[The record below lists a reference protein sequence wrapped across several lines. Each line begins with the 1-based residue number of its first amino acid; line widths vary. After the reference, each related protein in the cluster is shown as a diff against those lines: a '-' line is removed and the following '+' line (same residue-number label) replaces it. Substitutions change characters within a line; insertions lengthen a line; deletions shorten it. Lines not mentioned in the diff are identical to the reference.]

1 MVGKMPGLA
10 PLVVYGEIERQI
22 GHDGNRRP
30 DRFGVPFPFPRPL
43 HDFFTCSLHAVAG
56 AKEAEEWVLW

>member
-10 PLVVYGEIERQI
+10 PLVFDAEIERQI
-22 GHDGNRRP
+22 DHDKNRRP
-30 DRFGVPFPFPRPL
+30 DLFRVPLRFPRPV